1 MTQKI
6 SPAGFS
12 SAARMAS
19 TMRRWSTSE
28 IIALP
33 APRCAA
39 TAERATAAGEP
50 AREAAGVGPRGVRRP
65 PRARDR
71 DEDRA
76 AWTSPRC
83 CAGPVLTALPGDPA
97 HDHEENEQ
105 EQHERENI
113 DQARLVVRS
122 LFCTLFPFVRI
133 DRHRLDDVV
142 DAAIDATGK
151 IVGAETRDDRILDDE
166 PGNRVSERSFEA
178 ITDLDADFALVRRH
192 DQQGAGVFVL
202 LADLPVTSELVAIV
216 LDRGSLQ
223 RL

>member
-1 MTQKI
+1 
-6 SPAGFS
+6 
-12 SAARMAS
+12 MAS
-19 TMRRWSTSE
+19 TIRRLSTSE

-50 AREAAGVGPRGVRRP
+50 AREAAGGAGPRGVRRP

-76 AWTSPRC
+76 AWASPRC
-83 CAGPVLTALPGDPA
+83 GARPVLTALSGDAA

-122 LFCTLFPFVRI
+122 LFCALLPFVRI
-133 DRHRLDDVV
+133 DRYRLYDVV
-142 DAAIDATGK
+142 DPAIDATGK

-166 PGNRVSERSFEA
+166 PGNRVRERSFQA
-178 ITDLDADFALVRRH
+178 VADLDTDLALKR
-192 DQQGAGVFVL
+192 
-202 LADLPVTSELVAIV
+202 PSW
-216 LDRGSLQ
+216 
-223 RL
+223 